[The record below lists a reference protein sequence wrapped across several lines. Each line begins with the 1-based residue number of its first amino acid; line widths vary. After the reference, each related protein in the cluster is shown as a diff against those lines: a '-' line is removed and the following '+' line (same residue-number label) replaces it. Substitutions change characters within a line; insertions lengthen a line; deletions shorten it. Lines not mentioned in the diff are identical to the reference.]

1 MSWLCDGDGR
11 AVGRPRFKCDGTCA
25 ENRFRLYR
33 RGRQFSRLLAAEVCA
48 STVVMLNTQ
57 CSKVVWRALA
67 THTIR
72 QFPLPFLSRASPCAI
87 TFQLESTT
95 LPLSVHRH
103 IMGDFRLFTFKI
115 NERIFVCFWRN
126 SPQWAMASSF
136 TRFLDHTQR
145 RTTVART
152 PLDEWSARRRDSYL
166 TTHNNH
172 SRQTF
177 MPPHWDSNP
186 QSQQASGRR
195 PTA

>member
-87 TFQLESTT
+87 TFQLESTDKLYRLQKEAFSHWCLRRLRSSGMWRCIQQLVVRDISKGRNAFIIRELRQKIHT
-95 LPLSVHRH
+95 EPSTVNFDSRLIHIYLSWTCYHYTGLFPL
-103 IMGDFRLFTFKI
+103 K
-115 NERIFVCFWRN
+115 
-126 SPQWAMASSF
+126 Q
-136 TRFLDHTQR
+136 
-145 RTTVART
+145 
-152 PLDEWSARRRDSYL
+152 
-166 TTHNNH
+166 
-172 SRQTF
+172 
-177 MPPHWDSNP
+177 
-186 QSQQASGRR
+186 
-195 PTA
+195 